1 MIENIQKES
10 NKIEVYRPG
19 TELFF
24 VNEVGIR
31 KFRVEFVNITM
42 NSVVYAETGGNRFY
56 GADCV
61 DTAEKAAKKFLE
73 LLDGKI

>member
-1 MIENIQKES
+1 MIESIQKES

-31 KFRVEFVNITM
+31 KFKVLTVNVTM
-42 NSVVYAETGGNRFY
+42 NSVTYSESATSWFN
-56 GADCV
+56 GANCV
-61 DTAEKAAKKFLE
+61 NSAEKAAKQFLE